1 MGSRQPPSLPDTSHM
16 DTQTGC
22 MTMSPALCRAKP
34 VGKAFGSDG
43 FGGERLSGTSALKVA
58 VKRGGVTKDDR

>member
-1 MGSRQPPSLPDTSHM
+1 
-16 DTQTGC
+16 

-58 VKRGGVTKDDR
+58 VKRGGVTKVDR